1 VAYVSTNKCAGIIT
15 CSCYIFQ
22 LIIILTP
29 NGNFWIMPL
38 LYSMWSVIQIQDGLI
53 SHPVRILMAFLSFS
67 KLMPGWFLI
76 RQQSL
81 VSNLSFTS
89 HPTTLHCVA

>member
-1 VAYVSTNKCAGIIT
+1 M
-15 CSCYIFQ
+15 FQ
-22 LIIILTP
+22 LTSVPVLSHVVATFFSSIVILIP

-53 SHPVRILMAFLSFS
+53 GHPAAIFMAFLSFS

-76 RQQSL
+76 RQQPL
-81 VSNLSFTS
+81 ISNLSLTG